1 MKIGLV
7 LEGGAM
13 RGMYTAGVLDVF
25 MEQGINVDGIMGVSA
40 GALFGVNY
48 KSRQPGRTLR
58 YNIKFAKDKRYIGL
72 ESLVRTGNIVNK
84 EFCFDEIPNKLDIFD
99 YDTFKKTNERF
110 YAVVTNVETGEPEYI
125 ELDDLHDSMEYL
137 RASGSM
143 PFVSK
148 MVKIDGKEYLDG
160 GISDSIPVEKM
171 IDMGYDKIIV
181 VLTRPKNYTK
191 KKNDERV
198 AKIFYKKYP
207 KLVEAINTRYLRYNN
222 ELKNIERLE
231 KDNKIFVI
239 RPSKLVNIKR
249 IEKDEKKLKEMYELG
264 RNDAKV
270 SLDKLKEYLSN
281 NKIS

>member
-1 MKIGLV
+1 MRIGLV

-25 MEQGINVDGIMGVSA
+25 LDKSIEVDCIIGVSA

-58 YNIKFAKDKRYIGL
+58 YNIKYAKDNRYMGFK
-72 ESLVRTGNIVNK
+72 SLIRTGNIVNK

-99 YDTFKKTNERF
+99 YDTFNKTKEKF
-110 YAVVTNVETGEPEYI
+110 YAVVTNVDTGSPEYI
-125 ELDDLHDSMEYL
+125 EIKDLHESMEYL

-148 MVKIDGKEYLDG
+148 MVEIDGKKYLDG

-171 IDMGYDKIIV
+171 IDMGYDRIIV

-191 KKNDERV
+191 KKTDQNV
-198 AKIFYKKYP
+198 AKLFYKKYP
-207 KLVEAINTRYLRYNN
+207 KLVDTINTRYLRYNN
-222 ELKNIERLE
+222 ELKNIERYE
-231 KDNKIFVI
+231 KNGNIFVI

-249 IEKDEKKLKEMYELG
+249 LEKDENKIKEMYNLG
-264 RNDAKV
+264 KNDAIN
-270 SLDKLKEYLSN
+270 SLEKLKEYLS
-281 NKIS
+281 K

>member
-25 MEQGINVDGIMGVSA
+25 LDKSIEVDCIIGVSA

-58 YNIKFAKDKRYIGL
+58 YNIKYAKDNRYMGFK
-72 ESLVRTGNIVNK
+72 SLIRTGNIVNK
-84 EFCFDEIPNKLDIFD
+84 EFCFDEIPNKLDVFD
-99 YDTFKKTNERF
+99 FDTFNKTKEKF
-110 YAVVTNVETGEPEYI
+110 YAVVTNVDTGVPEYI
-125 ELDDLHDSMEYL
+125 EIKDLNKSMEYL

-148 MVKIDGKEYLDG
+148 LVEINGKKYLDG

-171 IDMGYDKIIV
+171 IDMGYDRIIV
-181 VLTRPKNYTK
+181 VLTIPKNYTK
-191 KKNDERV
+191 KKTDQNV
-198 AKIFYKKYP
+198 AKLFYKKYP
-207 KLVEAINTRYLRYNN
+207 KLVDTINTRYLRYNN
-222 ELKNIERLE
+222 ELKNIERYE
-231 KDNKIFVI
+231 KNGNIFVI

-249 IEKDEKKLKEMYELG
+249 LEKDENKIKEMYNLG
-264 RNDAKV
+264 KNDAIN
-270 SLDKLKEYLSN
+270 SLEKLKEYLS
-281 NKIS
+281 K

>member
-25 MEQGINVDGIMGVSA
+25 LDKSIEVDCIIGVSA
-40 GALFGVNY
+40 GALFGVNF

-58 YNIKFAKDKRYIGL
+58 YNIKYAKDNRYMGFK
-72 ESLVRTGNIVNK
+72 SLIRTGNIVNK
-84 EFCFDEIPNKLDIFD
+84 EFCFDEIPNKLDVFD
-99 YDTFKKTNERF
+99 FDTFNKTKEEF
-110 YAVVTNVETGEPEYI
+110 YAVVTNVDTGAPEYI
-125 ELDDLHDSMEYL
+125 HIKDLNKSMEYL

-148 MVKIDGKEYLDG
+148 LVEINGKKYLDG

-181 VLTRPKNYTK
+181 VLTRLKNYTK
-191 KKNDERV
+191 KKTDQNV
-198 AKIFYKKYP
+198 AKLFYKKYP
-207 KLVEAINTRYLRYNN
+207 KLVDTINTRYLRYNN

-231 KDNKIFVI
+231 KNNDIFVI
-239 RPSKLVNIKR
+239 RPSKFVKIKR
-249 IEKDEKKLKEMYELG
+249 LEKDENKIKEMYNLG
-264 RNDAKV
+264 KNDAIN
-270 SLDKLKEYLSN
+270 SLEKLKEYLS
-281 NKIS
+281 K